1 MPPLGLSAHSLGGK
15 GEPAIRTPVGVGI
28 VGAGF
33 SASFHLR
40 SYQQVQRVPV
50 EIRAIASR
58 TRARAE
64 QLAGRYGIPKVYDD
78 YRALLE
84 DPSIA
89 VLDLC
94 VPNALHLPL
103 VLEVAKAG
111 KHVICEKPLTG
122 YFGQGEPDPQ
132 VGATSK
138 RAMLDKVRADLAEVT
153 RVMAEHPVKFCYAE
167 NWVYA
172 PSVRKALEILDRY
185 VVAGSILEIRGE
197 ESHSGSHSEY
207 SKWWRYAGGGSLAR
221 LAAHPI
227 GLGLFLKHFEGRK
240 KAGHPIL
247 PVEVLADGV
256 DLTKTP
262 AFASVKGSPLV
273 TGWGDVETWAQV
285 TVTFSDGTRG
295 TFYGADNL
303 LGGMES
309 TVDIRLSNARLKLD
323 ICPVRLCQFYTVD
336 PAPVQDVYF
345 NEKQETK
352 AGLSFP
358 NPDEEWM
365 LGYPQ
370 EIQDFVEAVA
380 LDRAPLSGLELAKQV
395 VEVVYAGYVSMEERR
410 KVVLSVTT

>member
-1 MPPLGLSAHSLGGK
+1 MK
-15 GEPAIRTPVGVGI
+15 VGI

-33 SASFHLR
+33 AASFHLR

-50 EIRAIASR
+50 EIAAIASR
-58 TRARAE
+58 TKARAE
-64 QLAGRYGIPKVYDD
+64 ELAGRYGIPTVYDD
-78 YRALLE
+78 YRRLLD

-89 VLDLC
+89 VVDLC

-103 VLEVAKAG
+103 VVETAKAG

-122 YFGQGEPDPQ
+122 YFGQGEPDDK

-172 PSVRKALEILDRY
+172 PAVRKALEIVDRY
-185 VVAGSILEIRGE
+185 VVTGSILELRGE

-207 SKWWRYAGGGSLAR
+207 SKWWRHAGGGSLAR

-227 GLGLFLKHFEGRK
+227 GLGLFLKHREGRK
-240 KAGHPIL
+240 KAGRPIL

-262 AFASVKGSPLV
+262 AFASVQGSPLV

-295 TFYGADNL
+295 IFYGADNL

-323 ICPVRLCQFYTVD
+323 ICPVRLCQFFTVD
-336 PAPVQDVYF
+336 PAPVEDVYF

-352 AGLSFP
+352 AGYSFP
-358 NPDEEWM
+358 SPDEEWM
-365 LGYPQ
+365 LGYPH
-370 EIQDFVEAVA
+370 EIQDFMEAIA

-410 KVVLSVTT
+410 KVALAPIIH

>member
-1 MPPLGLSAHSLGGK
+1 
-15 GEPAIRTPVGVGI
+15 

-103 VLEVAKAG
+103 VLEVARAG

-122 YFGQGEPDPQ
+122 YFGQGEPDDK

-172 PSVRKALEILDRY
+172 PAVRKALEIVDRY
-185 VVAGSILEIRGE
+185 VVTGSILELRGE

-207 SKWWRYAGGGSLAR
+207 SKWWRHAGGGSLAR

-227 GLGLFLKHFEGRK
+227 GLGLFLKHREGRK
-240 KAGHPIL
+240 KAGRPIL
-247 PVEVLADGV
+247 PVEVLADGT
-256 DLTKTP
+256 DLTKSL
-262 AFASVKGSPLV
+262 AFADAQGSPLV
-273 TGWGDVETWAQV
+273 TGWGDVETWAQA

-295 TFYGADNL
+295 IFYGADNL

-323 ICPVRLCQFYTVD
+323 ICPVRPCQFFTVD
-336 PAPVQDVYF
+336 PAPVKDVYF

-352 AGLSFP
+352 AGYSFP
-358 NPDEEWM
+358 SPDEEWM
-365 LGYPQ
+365 LGYPH
-370 EIQDFVEAVA
+370 EIQDFMEAIA

-395 VEVVYAGYVSMEERR
+395 VEVIYAGYVSMEERR
-410 KVVLSVTT
+410 KVALSPSA

>member
-1 MPPLGLSAHSLGGK
+1 MK
-15 GEPAIRTPVGVGI
+15 VGI

-33 SASFHLR
+33 AASFHLR
-40 SYQQVQRVPV
+40 SYHQVKDLPV
-50 EIRAIASR
+50 EVVAIASK
-58 TRARAE
+58 TKARAE
-64 QLAGRYGIPKVYDD
+64 QLAGRHGIAKVYDD
-78 YRALLE
+78 YRSLLN
-84 DPSIA
+84 DPAIA
-89 VLDLC
+89 VVDLC

-103 VLEVAKAG
+103 VLETARAG

-122 YFGQGEPDPQ
+122 YFGQGEPDNE

-138 RAMLDKVRADLAEVT
+138 RKMLDKVRFDLDEVT

-172 PSVRKALEILDRY
+172 PAVRKALEIVDRY
-185 VVAGSILEIRGE
+185 VGTGSILEVRGE

-207 SKWWRYAGGGSLAR
+207 SKWWRYAGGGALAR

-240 KAGHPIL
+240 KTGKPIL
-247 PVEVLADGV
+247 PVEVSADGV

-262 AFASVKGSPLV
+262 AFDFAKGSPLV
-273 TGWGDVETWAQV
+273 TGWRDVETWSQV
-285 TVTFSDGTRG
+285 TVTFSDGARG
-295 TFYGADNL
+295 IFYGADNL

-352 AGLSFP
+352 AGFSFP

-365 LGYPQ
+365 LGYPH
-370 EIQDFVEAVA
+370 EIQDFMEAVA
-380 LDRAPLSGLELAKQV
+380 FDRPPLSGLELARQV

-410 KVVLSVTT
+410 KVVLSLTT

>member
-1 MPPLGLSAHSLGGK
+1 M
-15 GEPAIRTPVGVGI
+15 
-28 VGAGF
+28 GAGF
-33 SASFHLR
+33 AASFHLR
-40 SYQQVQRVPV
+40 SYHQVKDVPV
-50 EIRAIASR
+50 EIVAIASK
-58 TRARAE
+58 TKARAE
-64 QLAGRYGIPKVYDD
+64 QLAGRHGVAKVYDD
-78 YRALLE
+78 YRSLLD

-89 VLDLC
+89 VVDLC

-103 VLEVAKAG
+103 VLETARAG

-122 YFGQGEPDPQ
+122 YFGEGEPDNE

-138 RAMLDKVRADLAEVT
+138 RKMLDKVRSDLGEVT

-172 PSVRKALEILDRY
+172 PAVRKALEIIDRY
-185 VVAGSILEIRGE
+185 MGTGSILEVRGE

-207 SKWWRYAGGGSLAR
+207 SKWWRYAGGGALAR

-240 KAGHPIL
+240 KTGKPIL
-247 PVEVLADGV
+247 PVEVSADGV

-262 AFASVKGSPLV
+262 AFDSAKGSPLV
-273 TGWGDVETWAQV
+273 TGWRDVETWSQV

-295 TFYGADNL
+295 IFYGADNL

-336 PAPVQDVYF
+336 PGPVQDVYF

-352 AGLSFP
+352 AGFSFP

-365 LGYPQ
+365 LGYPH
-370 EIQDFVEAVA
+370 EIQDFMEAVA
-380 LDRAPLSGLELAKQV
+380 FDRTPLSGLELARQV

-410 KVVLSVTT
+410 KIVLSLAT

>member
-1 MPPLGLSAHSLGGK
+1 MS
-15 GEPAIRTPVGVGI
+15 TPVRVGLI
-28 VGAGF
+28 GAGF
-33 SASFHLR
+33 AASFHLR
-40 SYQQVQRVPV
+40 AYRQVQGVPLEV
-50 EIRAIASR
+50 GAIASR
-58 TRARAE
+58 TKARAE
-64 QLAGRYGIPKVYDD
+64 ALADRCHIPRVYDD
-78 YRALLE
+78 HRRLLD

-89 VLDLC
+89 VVDLC

-103 VLEVAKAG
+103 VLEAAKAG
-111 KHVICEKPLTG
+111 KHIICEKPLTG
-122 YFGQGEPDPQ
+122 YFGGSEPDRE

-138 RAMLDKVRADLAEVT
+138 RTMLDKVRADLAEVT
-153 RVMAEHPVKFCYAE
+153 RVLAEHPVKFCYAE

-172 PSVRKALEILDRY
+172 PAVRKAIEILDRCA
-185 VVAGSILEIRGE
+185 VAGSSLEIRGE

-207 SKWWRYAGGGSLAR
+207 SKWWRHAGGGSLAR

-227 GLGLFLKHFEGRK
+227 GLGLFLKQYEGRRK
-240 KAGHPIL
+240 TGRPIL

-256 DLTKTP
+256 DLTKTA
-262 AFASVKGSPLV
+262 AFASAKDSPLV
-273 TGWGDVETWAQV
+273 TGWGDVETWAQA

-295 TFYGADNL
+295 IFYGADNL

-309 TVDIRLSNARLKLD
+309 TVDIRLSNARLKLA

-336 PAPVQDVYF
+336 PTPVQNVYF

-370 EIQDFVEAVA
+370 EMQDFMEAVA
-380 LDRAPLSGLELAKQV
+380 FDRAPQSGLELAKQV
-395 VEVVYAGYVSMEERR
+395 VEVVYAGYLSMEERR
-410 KVVLSVTT
+410 KIVLSLAT